1 MIRLNRNIVRDKI
14 HACWIGKNIGGTM
27 GQPYECKTTMNDI
40 QGFSTPKGEVIGNDD
55 LDLQLVWLKAI
66 EDHGPD
72 ALTEQTLG
80 EYWMSYIPPHWNE
93 YGQCKANMK
102 LGLLPPLCGEYNNK
116 WKHSNG
122 AWIRTEVWA
131 CMAPAAPDVAIRYAQ
146 MDACVD
152 HGSGEGTY
160 AAMFV
165 AAMESA
171 AFVIDDLREL
181 IEIGLTKIPQNCRM
195 ARAVKLVCDCYDNG
209 VDWVETR
216 ERLVKDS
223 EDLGWFMAP
232 ANVGFA
238 LLGMLYG
245 EGDFKKSMILAI
257 NCGDDTDCTAATLGS
272 LFGIMH
278 GTAGIP
284 ADWSEHIGDTIVTK
298 AVDRSMRRLP
308 KTCTEL
314 TNRVYNMIPLMLGCN
329 RAPVCLADEDAI
341 PAEDA
346 AKFRGGDLAAGYAA
360 IPGNSVNFK
369 FIWGSCRVVLPDGPE
384 CEPGKPVKVQF
395 RVSNNDPSPKPL
407 TLTWHL
413 PEGWTVTGV
422 KKHIALPHLAHA
434 SAPKTTFEAEIIPG
448 DNVEAS
454 NRIVLVMEAA
464 GRPVAAMIPIVL
476 IG

>member
-1 MIRLNRNIVRDKI
+1 MASLAAWFTHLCISNAEIVS
-14 HACWIGKNIGGTM
+14 AGALGGLFEELGGLSGTGASTLFIGQVTKWLSVGAILGIIGG
-27 GQPYECKTTMNDI
+27 
-40 QGFSTPKGEVIGNDD
+40 
-55 LDLQLVWLKAI
+55 I
-66 EDHGPD
+66 E
-72 ALTEQTLG
+72 
-80 EYWMSYIPPHWNE
+80 
-93 YGQCKANMK
+93 
-102 LGLLPPLCGEYNNK
+102 
-116 WKHSNG
+116 
-122 AWIRTEVWA
+122 
-131 CMAPAAPDVAIRYAQ
+131 
-146 MDACVD
+146 
-152 HGSGEGTY
+152 
-160 AAMFV
+160 
-165 AAMESA
+165 
-171 AFVIDDLREL
+171 
-181 IEIGLTKIPQNCRM
+181 
-195 ARAVKLVCDCYDNG
+195 
-209 VDWVETR
+209 
-216 ERLVKDS
+216 
-223 EDLGWFMAP
+223 
-232 ANVGFA
+232 
-238 LLGMLYG
+238 
-245 EGDFKKSMILAI
+245 
-257 NCGDDTDCTAATLGS
+257 
-272 LFGIMH
+272 
-278 GTAGIP
+278 GIP
-284 ADWSEHIGDTIVTK
+284 ADWRAYLGDNIVTVSI
-298 AVDRSMRRLP
+298 ACGVMQRVP

-413 PEGWTVTGV
+413 PEGWAVTGV